1 MSGTLALLARFILW
15 GVPEL
20 LPPALYPRLLVEDEH
35 SGPGPLAEAAGPEG
49 ASLYKAGDLAAAG
62 LAGKPQLYLIKKVGM
77 FPDVSEALAMGHL
90 GRGDTVSAGP
100 RWYISV

>member
-1 MSGTLALLARFILW
+1 MLA
-15 GVPEL
+15 
-20 LPPALYPRLLVEDEH
+20 EDDH

-62 LAGKPQLYLIKKVGM
+62 LAGKPQIYLIKKVGM

-90 GRGDTVSAGP
+90 SKGDTVSAGP
-100 RWYISV
+100 QYRSQICRLP